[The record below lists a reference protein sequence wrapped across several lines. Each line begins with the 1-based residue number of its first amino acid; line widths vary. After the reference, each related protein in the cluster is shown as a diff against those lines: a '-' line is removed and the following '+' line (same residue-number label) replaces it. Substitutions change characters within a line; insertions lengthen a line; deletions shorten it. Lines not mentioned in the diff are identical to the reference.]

1 MNSQVSVDRL
11 ADEQPPERWPVR
23 SGSVTPLAQWFTPR
37 PETGFDLAAT
47 PAAGETAVLTPPA
60 QPETAAGPTAAT
72 SADTASALAVTRATG
87 TASPLAG
94 AVGTGTASAPAG
106 TGGTGKTQL
115 ASALA
120 RYLWDSAAVDLLAWV
135 PAVSRDSIITG
146 YAQAGAAAGAPGG
159 GEPPERAAA
168 SFLDWLAGTDRPW
181 LLVLDDLTDIVDLDE
196 LWPRGAAG
204 RVVVTT
210 RLPAAAVRG
219 PGRKIL
225 EVGTFSPREA
235 LGYLTASLYP
245 DQRTGAIDLAGDLRC
260 LPLALALATSVIADA
275 GVDCGQYRAHL
286 AERNRQMSVPQ
297 ADRYAKIVAATWS
310 IALDRAD
317 SAGPAGLARA
327 ALALVALL
335 DSSGV
340 PGGGPDQPGRVR
352 LHLRPRGHRHAGRRE
367 PGPRRAGPA
376 VPGRPGHAR
385 PGERS
390 ANGRAA
396 LAGPG
401 HGPAGDPAGDAGAV
415 VRGRGQRPA
424 AGVAAR

>member
-1 MNSQVSVDRL
+1 MSSQVNVDRS
-11 ADEQPPERWPVR
+11 ADERPPPERWPVR
-23 SGSVTPLAQWFTPR
+23 SGTVPPLAEYFSPR
-37 PETGFDLAAT
+37 PETGFDLAST

-60 QPETAAGPTAAT
+60 QPETAAGPIAAT
-72 SADTASALAVTRATG
+72 GTG

-146 YAQAGAAAGAPGG
+146 YARAGAAAGAPGG

-245 DQRTGAIDLAGDLRC
+245 DQRAGAIDLAGDLGC
-260 LPLALALATSVIADA
+260 LPLGLALATAVIA
-275 GVDCGQYRAHL
+275 
-286 AERNRQMSVPQ
+286 
-297 ADRYAKIVAATWS
+297 
-310 IALDRAD
+310 
-317 SAGPAGLARA
+317 
-327 ALALVALL
+327 
-335 DSSGV
+335 
-340 PGGGPDQPGRVR
+340 
-352 LHLRPRGHRHAGRRE
+352 
-367 PGPRRAGPA
+367 
-376 VPGRPGHAR
+376 
-385 PGERS
+385 
-390 ANGRAA
+390 
-396 LAGPG
+396 
-401 HGPAGDPAGDAGAV
+401 
-415 VRGRGQRPA
+415 
-424 AGVAAR
+424 